1 MKKVL
6 FIIPSLRG
14 GGAEKLLSDILNNF
28 DRSKYE
34 VHIMYFYDNN
44 IYVDE
49 IPKYVKQIIPFY
61 IANRNFGRIIWS
73 LLKILKLRDYV
84 CRNKIRNAVDNHYDT
99 IVSFLEG
106 LSLHFHN
113 FLVDR
118 ADKNISFVHTDF
130 RHYQASLNKDSLK
143 EYNKMDSIVFVSKNA
158 CNSFKQVFPT
168 NCSVHKVLPNFI
180 NIAKVKAKS
189 NEFKLF
195 KIKPTIICVG
205 RLEKVKGFELL
216 VDIASKLKN
225 QLEDFQL
232 RIIGTGEEE
241 NNLKNIVKLNN
252 LEEKILFDGFK
263 RNPYPYIANSDV
275 LLSTSLA
282 EGFSLVICEA
292 MSLGIPVIASKT
304 DGALSLL
311 GDGAG
316 ILVERN
322 PIEYVNA
329 IVKLLQNRDIY
340 NHYVSQGK
348 RASKD
353 YDIGSYMLQL
363 YDIL

>member
-14 GGAEKLLSDILNNF
+14 GGAEKLLSDILKSY
-28 DRSKYE
+28 DCSKYE
-34 VHIMYFYDNN
+34 VHIMYFYNNN
-44 IYVDE
+44 IYLDE
-49 IPKYVKQIIPFY
+49 IPQYVRQIIPFD
-61 IANRNFGRIIWS
+61 IVNKTLGRIVWS
-73 LLKILKLRDYV
+73 LLKILNLRDCF
-84 CRNKIRNAVDNHYDT
+84 CRNKIRKAVDNRYDT

-113 FLVDR
+113 FIVDR

-130 RHYQASLNKDSLK
+130 RHYSVSLNKHSLK

-158 CNSFKQVFPT
+158 CDSFRYVFPT

-180 NIAKVKAKS
+180 NISNIKAKS
-189 NEFKLF
+189 KEFKLS

-216 VDIASKLKN
+216 IDIALKLKN
-225 QLEDFQL
+225 LLDDFQF
-232 RIIGTGEEE
+232 RIIGNGEEE
-241 NNLKNIVKLNN
+241 SNLKKLVKLNN
-252 LEEKILFDGFK
+252 LEEIIFFDGFK
-263 RNPYPYIANSDV
+263 RNPYPYIANSDIM
-275 LLSTSLA
+275 LSTSLA

-311 GDGAG
+311 GGGAG

-322 PIEYVNA
+322 PTEYVNA
-329 IVKLLQNRDIY
+329 IVKLLKNRNAY
-340 NHYVSQGK
+340 NNYVSEGV
-348 RASKD
+348 RASRS
-353 YDIGSYMLQL
+353 YDISSYLLQL
-363 YDIL
+363 YEIL